1 MDWGLRVRKDVP
13 SWVLKVV
20 LLAAIL
26 VIGGLQYFNVI

>member
-1 MDWGLRVRKDVP
+1 MDWALRIRKDVP

-26 VIGGLQYFNVI
+26 VISGLQYFGVV